1 MQLIATGQGGDY
13 TTGCLLD
20 YDSFK
25 NYYKIIAIDL
35 SKQQTLDAGPKAMQQ
50 IKSTTNLDWAEQ
62 TAMYFIIE
70 EAKKKKRKKRFRFFA
85 RN

>member
-35 SKQQTLDAGPKAMQQ
+35 SKQQTLDAGLKAMQQ

-70 EAKKKKRKKRFRFFA
+70 EAK
-85 RN
+85 